1 MEPAFA
7 LSLALLPAVLLLR
20 YFISKDS
27 FPEPTRV
34 VLTTFGLGCVIILP
48 VIPVA
53 LGLMWIVETLGL
65 SAPLAGALVAFMG
78 AAIPEEGFKWLVLHR
93 YCLRHSAFDEPM
105 DGIVYG
111 AAAGLGFAAL
121 ENVLYVAS
129 GGVAVAV
136 ARGLTAVPMHAALGV
151 IMGEYFG
158 RARFAEGAERR
169 RLLWRAWLIPMAL
182 HGLYDLPLL
191 TMGKGLGQVADIL
204 LMCSVPAIL
213 LFVFILARRTHHKF
227 LAAQQRVVRKQRL
240 AGTS

>member
-7 LSLALLPAVLLLR
+7 LSLALLPAILLLR
-20 YFISKDS
+20 YFVSKDQ

-34 VLTTFGLGCVIILP
+34 VLITFGLGCAIILP

-53 LGLMWIVETLGL
+53 LGLMWLLPESLP
-65 SAPLAGALVAFMG
+65 APLAGALVAFMG

-129 GGVAVAV
+129 GGVMVAV
-136 ARGLTAVPMHAALGV
+136 ARGLTAVPVHAALGV

-158 RARFAEGAERR
+158 RARVAEGAERR
-169 RLLWRAWLIPMAL
+169 RLLWRAWLVPMAL
-182 HGLYDLPLL
+182 HGLYNLPLL
-191 TMGKGLGQVADIL
+191 TMHQGLGDSADTL
-204 LMCSVPAIL
+204 LLCSVPAVL
-213 LFVFILARRTHHKF
+213 LFVFIVARRTHRKL
-227 LAAQQRVVRKQRL
+227 LAAQQRVVRKQRM
-240 AGTS
+240 ASTS